1 MSNLPSAQDNAGQ
14 EGNMAEGQGGA
25 IWECWLSAPQ
35 VAELAGI
42 KYPTLDRW
50 FRPER
55 GGFMECTVP
64 ARGRGRHRRFAFLD
78 TLRVLVVARLRAA
91 GVPVAT
97 IRRAITELAERYNVS
112 DPLTLGRL
120 VVAGNR
126 LYWAIDDATLL
137 DVLAQQTAL
146 AGVVILPVG
155 EMAAETRERMEAVY
169 CQEAAQEAAR

>member
-1 MSNLPSAQDNAGQ
+1 MLAI
-14 EGNMAEGQGGA
+14 GNR
-25 IWECWLSAPQ
+25 WLSWPGSSTRRWIGGSGPNGADSWS
-35 VAELAGI
+35 VASPPRAG
-42 KYPTLDRW
+42 
-50 FRPER
+50 E
-55 GGFMECTVP
+55 VP
-64 ARGRGRHRRFAFLD
+64 AVLFLD
-78 TLRVLVVARLRAA
+78 VLRVMVVVRLRGA
-91 GVPVAT
+91 GVGVAT
-97 IRRAITELAERYNVS
+97 IRKVVTELAERYNVS

-169 CQEAAQEAAR
+169 CPEVAQEAAS

>member
-1 MSNLPSAQDNAGQ
+1 
-14 EGNMAEGQGGA
+14 MAEGNV
-25 IWECWLSAPQ
+25 WECWLSATQ

-42 KYPTLDRW
+42 KYATLDRW

-55 GGFMECTVP
+55 GGFMECSVP
-64 ARGRGRHRRFAFLD
+64 AQGRGRFRRFSFLD
-78 TLRVLVVARLRAA
+78 VLRVLVVVRLRGA
-91 GVPVAT
+91 GGGVAT
-97 IRRAITELAERYNVS
+97 IRKVVTELTEHYNVS

-169 CQEAAQEAAR
+169 CPEVAQEAAS